1 MGGMAKNAVHQAAQA
16 FDGAAEVYDR
26 GRPPF
31 PPEAVSTLV
40 KVLEIEAG
48 VRVLD
53 LAAGTGKLT
62 RMLTLTG
69 AEVVAVEPLG
79 GMRARLEASLPGV
92 RALEGTAEA
101 IPLPDASVDA
111 VTAAQAFHWFD
122 GSAALDEIHRVLVP
136 GGRLGLL
143 WNVKDEKEDWVA
155 QLGEIIEG
163 HRGTAPRYV
172 SGAWRAAFEKTD
184 LFTPLAAEHFSH
196 VHEVDAEGVVDRLL
210 SISFIAALSGEERE
224 QVGEQVRRLLAE
236 HPDTRGRETFRLPYH
251 TDVYWCKSV

>member
-1 MGGMAKNAVHQAAQA
+1 MGAMSKNAVHQAAQA
-16 FDGAAEVYDR
+16 FDGAAEAYDR
-26 GRPPF
+26 GRPGF
-31 PPEAVSTLV
+31 PAEVVVTLV
-40 KVLEIEAG
+40 DVLKIEAG

-62 RMLTLTG
+62 RMLASAG
-69 AEVVAVEPLG
+69 AELVAVEPLG

-101 IPLPDASVDA
+101 IPLPDASIDA
-111 VTAAQAFHWFD
+111 VTVAQAFHWFD
-122 GSAALDEIHRVLVP
+122 GSAALAEIHRVLAP

-143 WNVKDEKEDWVA
+143 WNVKDEQEDWVA
-155 QLGEIIEG
+155 QLGELVER

-172 SGAWRAAFEKTD
+172 SGAWRAAFEETD

-210 SISFIAALSGEERE
+210 SISFIAALAGEERE

-236 HPDTRGRETFRLPYH
+236 HPDTRARETFCLPYR
-251 TDVYWCKSV
+251 TDVYWCERV